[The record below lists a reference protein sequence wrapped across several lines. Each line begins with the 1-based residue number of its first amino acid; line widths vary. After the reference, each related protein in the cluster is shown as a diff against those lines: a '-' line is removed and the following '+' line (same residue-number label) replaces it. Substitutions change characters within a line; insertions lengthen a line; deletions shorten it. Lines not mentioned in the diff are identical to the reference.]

1 MENNV
6 TREQRLSALRQ
17 RTTSPVLIVGGG
29 INGIST
35 FRELALQGIP
45 AILVEKGDWCQ
56 AASGA
61 LSRMIHGGL
70 RYLETG
76 EIDYA
81 EIDDRVAHY
90 RQGMFN
96 V

>member
-45 AILVEKGDWCQ
+45 AILVECAIWKPANSHW
-56 AASGA
+56 
-61 LSRMIHGGL
+61 
-70 RYLETG
+70 
-76 EIDYA
+76 
-81 EIDDRVAHY
+81 
-90 RQGMFN
+90 
-96 V
+96 